1 MYGLIHR
8 SVRDMVISGY
18 GNERWNRILQDAN
31 ASEEHF
37 MSMQPYDDS
46 VVMALVVSACKE
58 LNQQPGALLEAFGRH
73 WIQDTVKKSYAN
85 VMKSYGD
92 NLWDFLSNLN
102 FMHDRI
108 ATTFPAFRAPM
119 FELEPLSDSEARLL
133 YTSTRQGLTP
143 FVVGLLQGLAVEFG
157 NEIDIAVQTDTVS
170 GTGQQTTFLL
180 KRR

>member
-8 SVRDMVISGY
+8 SVRDMVIAGY
-18 GNERWNRILQDAN
+18 GNERWNRILLDAN

-46 VVMALVVSACKE
+46 VALALVGSACKE

-73 WIQDTVKKSYAN
+73 WIEDTVKKSYAN
-85 VMKSYGD
+85 LLKSYGD
-92 NLWDFLSNLN
+92 NLWDFLKNLN

-108 ATTFPAFRAPM
+108 STTFPAYRAPM
-119 FELEPLSDSEARLL
+119 FELEPLSDSVARLL
-133 YTSTRQGLTP
+133 YTSTRQGLAP
-143 FVVGLLQGLAVEFG
+143 FVVGLLRGLAVEFG
-157 NEIDIAVQTDTVS
+157 DELDIAVETDTIS

-180 KRR
+180 TRR